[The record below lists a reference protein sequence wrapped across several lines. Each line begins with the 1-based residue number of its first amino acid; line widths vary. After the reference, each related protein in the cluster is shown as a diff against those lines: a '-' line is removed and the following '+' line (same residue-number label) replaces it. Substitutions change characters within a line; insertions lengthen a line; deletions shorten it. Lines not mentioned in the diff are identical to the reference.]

1 MTPAT
6 DEPESP
12 RVAWF
17 HCHAGTAGDMT
28 LAALI
33 DAGADPDAVATIL
46 AGLHLEGWVLS
57 FERVQRAGIAATRA
71 LVGVHHHRHEHQHEH
86 EHRPARDIYALLDA
100 ADLPDRVRRRARQ
113 VVQALA
119 EVEGLLHDT
128 PPDDV
133 ELHEVGS
140 LDAIIDIVG
149 SCAALEVLG
158 VDRMVCSP
166 ITVGRGTVHAAH
178 GRLPHPAP
186 AVVGLA
192 ARVRAPLVGVDE
204 PVELATPTGVALM
217 TVLADEFGP
226 MPAMEVTSVGYGAGS
241 NDTPGRPNVV
251 QVVLG
256 TTRSSHS
263 SPGRTAAVVEANVDD
278 TTPEVLAH
286 TVTALLDAGA
296 HDAWVTPIV
305 MKKGRP
311 AHTVHALCDDS
322 VRSTVVEVM
331 IRETGTLGVRA
342 WVVERWPQPRQHHTV
357 HIDGHAI
364 RVKVAQ
370 HRVKV
375 EFDDAAEVARR
386 TDRPLR
392 EVLAA
397 AEAAARSQAA
407 SRANADNTHTS

>member
-1 MTPAT
+1 MTPAP
-6 DEPESP
+6 DEPGSAH
-12 RVAWF
+12 VAWF

-28 LAALI
+28 LASLI
-33 DAGADPDAVATIL
+33 DAGADPDAVASIL

-71 LVGVHHHRHEHQHEH
+71 LVGVHEHDHDNHDH
-86 EHRPARDIYALLDA
+86 EHRPARDIYALLEA
-100 ADLPDRVRRRARQ
+100 ADLPDRVRHRARQ

-119 EVEGLLHDT
+119 EVEGALHDT

-149 SCAALEVLG
+149 TCAALEVLG
-158 VDRMVCSP
+158 VDHVVCSP
-166 ITVGRGTVHAAH
+166 ITVGRGTVQAAH

-192 ARVRAPLVGVDE
+192 ARVKAPLVGVEE

-217 TVLADEFGP
+217 TVLADGFGP

-256 TTRSSHS
+256 TPRSYDAGA
-263 SPGRTAAVVEANVDD
+263 GRSALVVEANVDD
-278 TTPEVLAH
+278 ATAEVLAH
-286 TVTALLDAGA
+286 CVTALLDAGA

-322 VRSTVVEVM
+322 LRSAVVEVM

-342 WVVERWPQPRQHHTV
+342 WVVQRWPQPRQHHTV
-357 HIDGHAI
+357 YVDGHAI
-364 RVKVAQ
+364 GVKVAE

-375 EFDDAAEVARR
+375 EFDDAAEAARR
-386 TDRPLR
+386 TGRPLR

-397 AEAAARSQAA
+397 AEAAAR
-407 SRANADNTHTS
+407 TEMI